1 MDSLIAA
8 RKGTETVR
16 EIFDTM
22 VVGKPQPNESVVAIV
37 ACPKQRKEQL
47 KESLIFFG
55 IPKAL
60 QETHAEGCTVLHVA
74 AAEKKA
80 EQVKSRAQTGA
91 VVNAKYLHKR
101 RLLHYA
107 AKLWYTKG
115 ERTCL
120 LNISY

>member
-1 MDSLIAA
+1 MPKTKEGTI
-8 RKGTETVR
+8 KG
-16 EIFDTM
+16 
-22 VVGKPQPNESVVAIV
+22 IV
-37 ACPKQRKEQL
+37 D
-47 KESLIFFG
+47 FFG

-120 LNISY
+120 LNISYRYLGMRNS